1 MNNDITNLKYVEV
14 PVVVLLD
21 EDLSTTTKLLMGLIT
36 TLSMQEGFC
45 FASNRYLSN
54 LMKVSRRTITSCI
67 ASLRKKN
74 LLSLLSESFTSSKI
88 RSDNLFKFSGALF
101 ESFTTI
107 PATRELLHRSF
118 ELGQLLDHIIDN
130 EVTGFAADNK
140 NDYIKFGLTTL
151 KYDERKVFASFN
163 INRNLYEIYKDFFVK
178 GTKVFIKGYLNSYI
192 TNNKIQS
199 FITVTDIANNQ
210 DEIMTGK
217 KGPHIRLDPDGVE
230 VWDGKRCE
238 AIPPTEEELKEM
250 EELLKEYQ

>member
-1 MNNDITNLKYVEV
+1 MKYDLNEIIISGTINSIT
-14 PVVVLLD
+14 
-21 EDLSTTTKLLMGLIT
+21 
-36 TLSMQEGFC
+36 
-45 FASNRYLSN
+45 
-54 LMKVSRRTITSCI
+54 
-67 ASLRKKN
+67 
-74 LLSLLSESFTSSKI
+74 
-88 RSDNLFKFSGALF
+88 
-101 ESFTTI
+101 
-107 PATRELLHRSF
+107 
-118 ELGQLLDHIIDN
+118 
-130 EVTGFAADNK
+130 DNK

-199 FITVTDIANNQ
+199 FVTVTDIANNQ
-210 DEIMTGK
+210 DEIMTGR

-230 VWDGKRCE
+230 VWGGKRCE

>member
-1 MNNDITNLKYVEV
+1 MKYDLNEIIISGTINSIT
-14 PVVVLLD
+14 D
-21 EDLSTTTKLLMGLIT
+21 
-36 TLSMQEGFC
+36 
-45 FASNRYLSN
+45 SN
-54 LMKVSRRTITSCI
+54 
-67 ASLRKKN
+67 
-74 LLSLLSESFTSSKI
+74 
-88 RSDNLFKFSGALF
+88 
-101 ESFTTI
+101 
-107 PATRELLHRSF
+107 
-118 ELGQLLDHIIDN
+118 Q
-130 EVTGFAADNK
+130 
-140 NDYIKFGLTTL
+140 DYIKFGLTTL

-192 TNNKIQS
+192 TNNKIKS

-210 DEIMTGK
+210 DEIMTGR